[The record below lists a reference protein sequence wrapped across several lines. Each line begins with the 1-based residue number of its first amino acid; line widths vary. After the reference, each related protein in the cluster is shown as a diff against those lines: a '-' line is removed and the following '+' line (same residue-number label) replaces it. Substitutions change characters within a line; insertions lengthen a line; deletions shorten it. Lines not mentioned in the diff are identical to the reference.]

1 MADDQTIQEAYADKL
16 KALYIILAD
25 AFITGEN
32 RADAEKRF
40 QRGVI
45 LAREARDVAVQLL
58 PK

>member
-1 MADDQTIQEAYADKL
+1 MSDDQAIQDAYADKL

-32 RADAEKRF
+32 KADAEKRF

-45 LAREARDVAVQLL
+45 LAREARDF
-58 PK
+58 